1 MTPEE
6 LESRL
11 AQGEGVSQEFK
22 RCGALPEADVY
33 ETVCS
38 FANRQG
44 GSVFLGVDDDGN
56 VLGVNPKLV
65 RDIER
70 NLANVTCNPNAFTPA
85 PAIETERIDVGAE
98 SWCACGSRRARRCT
112 DTRAWRTT
120 GVRTWTCGCATTR
133 KSR

>member
-11 AQGEGVSQEFK
+11 ARGEGVSQEFK

-56 VLGVNPKLV
+56 VLGVNPRLV

-70 NLANVTCNPNAFTPA
+70 NIANVTCNPNTFSPS
-85 PAIETERIDVGAE
+85 R
-98 SWCACGSRRARRCT
+98 SCAGGT
-112 DTRAWRTT
+112 WTGTTT
-120 GVRTWTCGCATTR
+120 G
-133 KSR
+133 